1 MDGNSQAQRFSSP
14 KLSACFGMQE
24 PAHPIK
30 SCNSFTK
37 AMKHSDWLRLHK
49 EGEHICAILRQNGYH
64 CQKQGRRLSWWVSQ
78 KGSHPYV
85 LAYLTTPVGQWSVM
99 PNDAHPAREKLI
111 SIVQSA
117 LDNQGEEVST
127 EPPPEYDPRPWA
139 IVRLLPDARRY
150 TVAKFFNRQD
160 AHDHLRMLNRFMP
173 AAEFEIVFD
182 AVD

>member
-1 MDGNSQAQRFSSP
+1 
-14 KLSACFGMQE
+14 
-24 PAHPIK
+24 
-30 SCNSFTK
+30 
-37 AMKHSDWLRLHK
+37 MKHSDWLRLHN
-49 EGEHICAILRQNGYH
+49 EGETICATLRQKGYH
-64 CQKQGRRLSWWVSQ
+64 CQKQARRLSWWVSQ
-78 KGSHPYV
+78 EGGNSYV
-85 LAYLTTPVGQWSVM
+85 LTYLTTPVSEWSIM

-117 LDNQGEEVST
+117 LDNQEEGVTT
-127 EPPPEYDPRPWA
+127 EQPPEYDPRPWA

-160 AHDHLRMLNRFMP
+160 AHDHLRMLHRFMP